1 MTEVKFT
8 RDFEF
13 REKVIRMPLY
23 TSSNKVLA
31 FVLNVIFEMFLV
43 RCIVHLILVLM
54 FYCFSGCFLPTEM
67 SQFRLNL
74 FESKI
79 ES

>member
-1 MTEVKFT
+1 MIEVKFT

-13 REKVIRMPLY
+13 KEKVIRMPLY

-31 FVLNVIFEMFLV
+31 FVLNFIFEMFLV
-43 RCIVHLILVLM
+43 RYIVHLILVLM
-54 FYCFSGCFLPTEM
+54 FYCFQWIFLPTEM